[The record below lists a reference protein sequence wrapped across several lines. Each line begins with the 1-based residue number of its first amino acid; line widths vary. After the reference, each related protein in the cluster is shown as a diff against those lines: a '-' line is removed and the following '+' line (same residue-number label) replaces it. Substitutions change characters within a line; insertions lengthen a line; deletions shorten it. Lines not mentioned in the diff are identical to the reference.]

1 MDPYFTEMET
11 KFERGV
17 YFDWQNGMDA
27 YTDTDE
33 VDEVEEEDRE
43 RFADQLCS
51 IGILGRLAPEHCVP
65 LLAK

>member
-1 MDPYFTEMET
+1 
-11 KFERGV
+11 
-17 YFDWQNGMDA
+17 MDA

-33 VDEVEEEDRE
+33 VDEIEEDDRE

-65 LLAK
+65 LLAKYVHSESSLFFSYMYK

>member
-1 MDPYFTEMET
+1 MAVVYHLSRLVIDPW
-11 KFERGV
+11 V
-17 YFDWQNGMDA
+17 CLQNGMDA

-33 VDEVEEEDRE
+33 VDEIEEDDRD

-51 IGILGRLAPEHCVP
+51 IGILGRLAPDHCVP

>member
-1 MDPYFTEMET
+1 
-11 KFERGV
+11 
-17 YFDWQNGMDA
+17 MDA

-51 IGILGRLAPEHCVP
+51 VGILGRLAPEHCVP

>member
-1 MDPYFTEMET
+1 
-11 KFERGV
+11 
-17 YFDWQNGMDA
+17 MDA

-33 VDEVEEEDRE
+33 VDEIEEDDRD

-65 LLAK
+65 LLAKYVYCEKLYS